1 MSATATE
8 QADILT
14 VLVLVKERWKVAKK
28 IGGGGFGEIYEALDL
43 LTRVS
48 VALKV
53 ESALQPKQ
61 VLKMEVAVLKKLQ
74 GKDHVCRFVGCG
86 RNDRF
91 NYVVMELQGR
101 NLADLRRSMTR
112 GTFTI
117 STTLRLGRQI
127 LEAIESIHSVG
138 FLHRDIK
145 PSNFAMGRFPSTC
158 RTCYML
164 DFGLARQFTNSCQE
178 VRPPRPVA
186 GFRGTVRYASV
197 NAHKNKEMGRHDD
210 LWSLFYMLVEFMV
223 GQLPWRK
230 IKDKEHVGKLK
241 DTYDHRLMLKHLP
254 AEFTVFLDHISN
266 LDYFTKPDYQLL
278 MSVFDNSMKT
288 YNVVENDPY
297 DWERT
302 GSDGT
307 LSINATATTPQHHTR
322 LTPAHMGMANASLVP
337 GDLARENTDDVLQDE
352 QLSDNGE
359 NNPPPDRLPGSPSMP
374 RANQEADVWEML
386 DRDRNRIR
394 TAVWKAATEEEHSNN
409 QGGLQS
415 PHANPSL
422 GSPVRVHSEMLGASG
437 QDGGGPLLRKL
448 RNIHSFEL
456 DRRLTLEAKPSPERF
471 LEACSVKQQGC
482 GQEKGSE
489 VGQGVSVP
497 AVGATALGRAGGSE
511 RVWHYD
517 EEFISGGGTNG
528 SSPKPVSPHS
538 PGSLEQ
544 GEGAPSSGGFV
555 ALNLSSGRGEVDSRE
570 WVMVERPSESP
581 GTGTGAKATTSPSE
595 EEEEDLEVLE
605 VPLGAGQGSRGSP
618 SPGQVHGD
626 RNGNLQGS
634 PGSRT
639 GPPRVDRLELSV
651 GHPPGSLPPIT
662 PTSPA
667 EGLAEEVLT
676 QLPTSPPSLP
686 EEVLARTSSP
696 LLLRSPSP
704 HTQTLLTTLS
714 DPLHQR
720 DPPGMRHSYS
730 ANHQQHLLRPTSCSS
745 CHASLPPPP
754 HPGSA
759 RNQSPT
765 GRRKLP
771 AIPAGAANSRFP
783 SVIRITRAQLQQLT
797 AQRSQSGSDSAP
809 HCLLLERRGE
819 AAAEAK
825 QPQDNTATADI
836 HSSQGQERLPTPN
849 HTFTQPGSQPASPTT
864 LHDLLADTL
873 VNGGDTNTQTH
884 TKAHSPVPSRMSSP
898 HSPRSPVSPNSPRS
912 HSPRSPRSPH
922 SPVLG
927 LVNGHLSP
935 PAYGQGDGSSGA
947 FPELKDHESD
957 QPRPDKGDGVETSDP
972 APALTPS
979 SLPSAPRRDPSR
991 RLSRI
996 PVLEPSSLLDLLP
1009 TPGSA
1014 MEKLLQKKAHHHQG
1028 GGHHPAPSPTASP
1041 SLSHRGSMMAS
1052 LPRGEQLSSG
1062 SDRSETADESF
1073 LGSRS
1078 DRQGDDAPSLSSSSS
1093 PLSRKSRIPR
1103 PVNLPNPATEQE
1115 RAAQYLPRPPP
1126 GKPPSRPAVEG
1137 RLRRYRIR
1145 AGSTSDSDLLTCLAQ
1160 LMHHGHGGGSVRG
1173 SPHHGRSSA
1182 QHGGSRMGMCSL
1194 TSSPHHH
1201 HHRSSSASPRSSS
1214 SLQRSVSS
1222 SPSRHEHRGGERGGG
1237 GVCFGRSRSPPSFS
1251 GSPPPPRR
1259 SYPHHQETC
1268 CGRQART
1275 GPFHQHAPRGK
1286 VCSREERERKCSS
1299 KLSSR

>member
-1 MSATATE
+1 MSGGAE
-8 QADILT
+8 QADILS
-14 VLVLVKERWKVAKK
+14 VLALVKERWKVVKK

-53 ESALQPKQ
+53 ESAQQPKQ

-112 GTFTI
+112 GTFSV

-210 LWSLFYMLVEFMV
+210 LWSLFYMLVEFLV

-241 DTYDHRLMLKHLP
+241 ETYDHRLMLKHLP
-254 AEFTVFLDHISN
+254 AEFSVFLDHISS

-302 GSDGT
+302 GTDGT
-307 LSINATATTPQHHTR
+307 LTINASATTPQHHTR
-322 LTPAHMGMANASLVP
+322 LTPAHMGMANASLIP
-337 GDLARENTDDVLQDE
+337 GDLLRENTDEVLQDE
-352 QLSDNGE
+352 QLSDGE
-359 NNPPPDRLPGSPSMP
+359 NNPAPDRLPGSPVHP
-374 RANQEADVWEML
+374 LRNQEADVWEEL
-386 DRDRNRIR
+386 DRNRNRIR

-409 QGGLQS
+409 QGHQS
-415 PHANPSL
+415 PYAGPSL
-422 GSPVRVHSEMLGASG
+422 GSPVKVHSEVVAS
-437 QDGGGPLLRKL
+437 DRDGPLLRKL

-456 DRRLTLEAKPSPERF
+456 ERRLGLESKPSPERF
-471 LEACSVKQQGC
+471 LEACSAKHQFGPQQ
-482 GQEKGSE
+482 QEKEAEG
-489 VGQGVSVP
+489 VAGVPVAHGQ
-497 AVGATALGRAGGSE
+497 AVLAGERPE

-517 EEFISGGGTNG
+517 EEFLSGGG
-528 SSPKPVSPHS
+528 SPKPVS

-544 GEGAPSSGGFV
+544 GEGAASSGGFV
-555 ALNLSSGRGEVDSRE
+555 ALNLSSGRQDVDSRE
-570 WVMVERPSESP
+570 WVMVERPSGSP
-581 GTGTGAKATTSPSE
+581 GAKATASPSE
-595 EEEEDLEVLE
+595 EDEEEPEVLQPGE
-605 VPLGAGQGSRGSP
+605 QSPGWEKGSP
-618 SPGQVHGD
+618 SPNSGKTKHET
-626 RNGNLQGS
+626 LTS
-634 PGSRT
+634 PMGAAK
-639 GPPRVDRLELSV
+639 VDRLELSV
-651 GHPPGSLPPIT
+651 GPAGNLPPVT

-667 EGLAEEVLT
+667 EALAEGVLT

-686 EEVLARTSSP
+686 EEVAIRTSSP
-696 LLLRSPSP
+696 ILLRSPSP
-704 HTQTLLTTLS
+704 HTLLTTLS

-720 DPPGMRHSYS
+720 QPPGMRRSQS
-730 ANHQQHLLRPTSCSS
+730 ADQQQQERPSSSSS
-745 CHASLPPPP
+745 CHASLPLPPNP
-754 HPGSA
+754 APGT
-759 RNQSPT
+759 RSP

-771 AIPAGAANSRFP
+771 AIPAGAANTKFP

-797 AQRSQSGSDSAP
+797 AQRPSGLSSQSGSDSVP
-809 HCLLLERRGE
+809 QCLLLERRGE
-819 AAAEAK
+819 AEADAQ
-825 QPQDNTATADI
+825 QPMDHTADI
-836 HSSQGQERLPTPN
+836 NSPQDRVPI
-849 HTFTQPGSQPASPTT
+849 QPGTPT
-864 LHDLLADTL
+864 DPLAETL
-873 VNGGDTNTQTH
+873 VNGDSH
-884 TKAHSPVPSRMSSP
+884 TKAQSPVPSRVS
-898 HSPRSPVSPNSPRS
+898 SPRSPRSPS
-912 HSPRSPRSPH
+912 SPRSPRSPH
-922 SPVLG
+922 SPMFA
-927 LVNGHLSP
+927 NGHLSP
-935 PAYGQGDGSSGA
+935 PVNGQRDFSNGAFPKLKDPENDSGLAPYATEPQLHAPGGQGRGDGSQAAEETGGPASSSPA
-947 FPELKDHESD
+947 VPRKD
-957 QPRPDKGDGVETSDP
+957 PT
-972 APALTPS
+972 
-979 SLPSAPRRDPSR
+979 RRQ
-991 RLSRI
+991 SRI
-996 PVLEPSSLLDLLP
+996 PVLEPSSLLEP
-1009 TPGSA
+1009 PPPGSA
-1014 MEKLLQKKAHHHQG
+1014 KEKLLQKKANHQG
-1028 GGHHPAPSPTASP
+1028 PVPSPTASP
-1041 SLSHRGSMMAS
+1041 SLSDRRGPMVAS
-1052 LPRGEQLSSG
+1052 LPRDPLSSA
-1062 SDRSETADESF
+1062 SDRSQDEDSL

-1103 PVNLPNPATEQE
+1103 PVNPTPAPEQL
-1115 RAAQYLPRPPP
+1115 AAQFMPRPPP
-1126 GKPPSRPAVEG
+1126 GKPPSRPIVEG

-1145 AGSTSDSDLLTCLAQ
+1145 AGSTSDSDLLSCLAQ
-1160 LMHHGHGGGSVRG
+1160 LMHGSRG
-1173 SPHHGRSSA
+1173 SPLHHRSSA
-1182 QHGGSRMGMCSL
+1182 QHGGSRMGICSL
-1194 TSSPHHH
+1194 TSSPH

-1222 SPSRHEHRGGERGGG
+1222 SPSRHEHRGGGGG
-1237 GVCFGRSRSPPSFS
+1237 GCLGRSRSPPSFS
-1251 GSPPPPRR
+1251 GSPPPRR

-1268 CGRQART
+1268 CSRQART
-1275 GPFHQHAPRGK
+1275 GPFHLSRGK
-1286 VCSREERERKCSS
+1286 GCSREGKCSS
-1299 KLSSR
+1299 KLSR

>member
-422 GSPVRVHSEMLGASG
+422 GSPVRVHSEMVGASG

-482 GQEKGSE
+482 GQQQQEKGSE

-497 AVGATALGRAGGSE
+497 AVGATALGRAGGSD

-544 GEGAPSSGGFV
+544 GERAPSSGGFV

-634 PGSRT
+634 PVSRT

-676 QLPTSPPSLP
+676 
-686 EEVLARTSSP
+686 
-696 LLLRSPSP
+696 
-704 HTQTLLTTLS
+704 
-714 DPLHQR
+714 
-720 DPPGMRHSYS
+720 
-730 ANHQQHLLRPTSCSS
+730 
-745 CHASLPPPP
+745 
-754 HPGSA
+754 
-759 RNQSPT
+759 
-765 GRRKLP
+765 
-771 AIPAGAANSRFP
+771 
-783 SVIRITRAQLQQLT
+783 QLT

-849 HTFTQPGSQPASPTT
+849 HTFTQPGSQPTSPTT
-864 LHDLLADTL
+864 LDDLLADTL

-957 QPRPDKGDGVETSDP
+957 QPRPDRGDGVETSDP

-1052 LPRGEQLSSG
+1052 LPRGEQLSSA

-1237 GVCFGRSRSPPSFS
+1237 VCFGRSRSPPSFS

>member
-676 QLPTSPPSLP
+676 QL
-686 EEVLARTSSP
+686 
-696 LLLRSPSP
+696 
-704 HTQTLLTTLS
+704 
-714 DPLHQR
+714 
-720 DPPGMRHSYS
+720 
-730 ANHQQHLLRPTSCSS
+730 
-745 CHASLPPPP
+745 
-754 HPGSA
+754 
-759 RNQSPT
+759 
-765 GRRKLP
+765 
-771 AIPAGAANSRFP
+771 
-783 SVIRITRAQLQQLT
+783 T